1 MSTTAEIEAANE
13 QMRAAVEGR
22 HVKAAEASCC
32 EGAAMPCY
40 QEPKDEAIPSD
51 WILRGDAELR
61 AGGSPRFVG
70 DSLLKDEPD
79 MLPAE
84 RLLMDALDVVRDRR
98 PKYGGPL
105 SHFRKTVGMI
115 NAAFSHILRRP
126 LTPSDWAII
135 MTLDKIARHQGPNK
149 TEDTPIDLA
158 GYAACLAECEAT
170 PATD

>member
-22 HVKAAEASCC
+22 NVKAAEASCC
-32 EGAAMPCY
+32 EHAAAPCY
-40 QEPKDEAIPSD
+40 QEPEDEAIPSD

-61 AGGSPRFVG
+61 AGGSTRFIG
-70 DSLLKDEPD
+70 DSLLRCDVS
-79 MLPAE
+79 PAE
-84 RLLMDALDVVRDRR
+84 QLLDDAQRTVRDRR
-98 PKYGGPL
+98 SSYGPPL
-105 SHFRKTVGMI
+105 DHFRKTVGMI

-126 LTPSDWAII
+126 LEPADWAII

-149 TEDTPIDLA
+149 TDDTPIDLA